1 MTPIE
6 EIRTRLATCTIPEGA
21 VADYA
26 GTNHYEIHAPL
37 PRDALTDYWWLDG
50 LSELF
55 ADSKGPSSTET
66 GKRLGACLDY
76 ACSYRQDVTDLLSRI
91 DELEL
96 QLAKIREKSAHTAG
110 IFAGWRRLI
119 N

>member
-1 MTPIE
+1 MTPVD
-6 EIRTRLATCTIPEGA
+6 EIRARLAADPIPEGA

-37 PRDALTDYWWLDG
+37 PRGALTDYWWLDG

-76 ACSYRQDVTDLLSRI
+76 ATFYRKDIQTLLDMI
-91 DELEL
+91 DGNT
-96 QLAKIREKSAHTAG
+96 K
-110 IFAGWRRLI
+110 
-119 N
+119 